1 MLVSTYII
9 GVFSSF
15 LILALVYKSAYYRLL
30 QTRQPLPGPSSIPQP
45 TCQQKITKEFTYSTQ
60 WNTSKHLTSRAD
72 YGSRPNG

>member
-15 LILALVYKSAYYRLL
+15 LILALVYKSAYPNLNSSA
-30 QTRQPLPGPSSIPQP
+30 TGPPVPSSIPQP
-45 TCQQKITKEFTYSTQ
+45 SCQQKITKEFTYSTQ
-60 WNTSKHLTSRAD
+60 WNTSQPLTSRAD